1 MIISLFRTS
10 HPTSYLLLPLLGVLL
25 RTPLLIADAE
35 LAQLEVLSPI
45 ELYIVSKP
53 WLNCLVAGVLSG
65 ILGIYVN
72 NLSDQFGFLDRVS
85 GLSGLCFVVLST
97 WVPESASFSL
107 TYLSLGIIIIAFQQ
121 LFSLGKTGGLP
132 QVFNASLLITIA
144 SLITEELLVLQLLVP
159 FAIVY
164 FQTIHWR
171 HFTIWLIGLATP
183 MLYVFVWKL
192 YYPESN
198 MSVVA
203 GAYNLIEW
211 EVFHLSQPT
220 TWIWRCVFVIAL
232 ILLAMQSFKKGLT
245 KNTTRIRKSFLL
257 IMWMLIFSIIAI
269 LRTDNVFTAPYILLA
284 LPLGFMLSNYFFYS
298 KKSVLAEAALIGIV
312 VIELANYWL

>member
-25 RTPLLIADAE
+25 RIPLLIVDVGTSHV
-35 LAQLEVLSPI
+35 EVLSPV
-45 ELYIVSKP
+45 EQYIVSMP

-65 ILGIYVN
+65 VLGIYVN

-85 GLSGLCFVVLST
+85 GLSGLSFVVLST
-97 WVPESASFSL
+97 WVPEAASFSFS
-107 TYLSLGIIIIAFQQ
+107 YLSLGIVLIAFQQ

-132 QVFNASLLITIA
+132 QVFNASLLISVA
-144 SLITEELLVLQLLVP
+144 SLVTEDLLVLQLLVP

-171 HFTIWLIGLATP
+171 HFSVWLIGLVMP
-183 MLYVFVWKL
+183 MLYALVWGL

-198 MSVVA
+198 VSVIT
-203 GAYNLIEW
+203 GAYSLIEW
-211 EVFHLSQPT
+211 DVFNQFQST
-220 TWIWRCVFVIAL
+220 IWIWRLVFVIIL
-232 ILLAMQSFKKGLT
+232 IILAMQSFRKGLT

-257 IMWMLIFSIIAI
+257 IMWMLIFSAIAI
-269 LRTDNVFTAPYILLA
+269 VQTNNVFTAPYILFA

-298 KKSVLAEAALIGIV
+298 KKRVLSEAALIGIV